1 MRVAQ
6 YLETSWRSQGL
17 NISIDDLNHGD
28 LPRWLEAIDLLPNSA
43 PTHVSLGN
51 IVTIGDAREINDND
65 VFDRCIQTLA
75 PWRKGPFRLFGRP
88 INSEWRSD
96 LKWERVRSHIDL
108 HGRSVLDVGCGNG
121 YYGWRMLEAGAS
133 SVTGIDSSL
142 LFVLQHAL
150 FAQYMGNQQAIL
162 PLRLEEFSAQRLY
175 DVVFSMGVLYHQ
187 TNPEAHLDAVCKLLS
202 PDGTLILETLVYPTT
217 LVPNERYARMKNV
230 HIPSIADLCH
240 DLEALGFNDVD
251 VKNVSLTRTLEQR
264 STDNMPF
271 ESLAKALSD
280 QNALE
285 TVEGYRAP
293 VRATIIAVRI

>member
-6 YLETSWRSQGL
+6 YLGTSWRSQGL

-28 LPRWLEAIDLLPNSA
+28 LPRWLNAIDLLPNSA
-43 PTHVSLGN
+43 TTHVSLGSV
-51 IVTIGDAREINDND
+51 VTIGDPREIDDND

-96 LKWERVRSHIDL
+96 LKWERIRSNVDL
-108 HGRSVLDVGCGNG
+108 RGRSVLDVGCGNG

-150 FAQYMGNQQAIL
+150 FAQYIGNQQAIL
-162 PLRLEEFSAQRLY
+162 PIRLNDFSVQEPY
-175 DVVFSMGVLYHQ
+175 DVVFSMGGLYHQ
-187 TNPEAHLDAVCKLLS
+187 RNPAAHLDALSKLLT
-202 PDGTLILETLVYPTT
+202 PNGTLVLETLISPTK
-217 LVPNERYARMKNV
+217 LAPDQRYARMKHV
-230 HIPSIADLCH
+230 QIPSIEDLYR

-251 VKNVSLTRTLEQR
+251 VKNVSLTRTTEQR
-264 STDNMPF
+264 STANMPF
-271 ESLAKALSD
+271 ESLAEALSG

-285 TVEGYRAP
+285 TIEGHRSP
-293 VRATIIAVRI
+293 VRAVIIASLS

>member
-6 YLETSWRSQGL
+6 YLETSWRCQGL

-28 LPRWLEAIDLLPNSA
+28 LPRWLEAIDSLPNSVT
-43 PTHVSLGN
+43 THISLGN

-133 SVTGIDSSL
+133 SVTGIDPTL

-162 PLRLEEFSAQRLY
+162 PLRLEEFSAQMLY

-187 TNPEAHLDAVCKLLS
+187 TNPEAH
-202 PDGTLILETLVYPTT
+202 PTT

>member
-6 YLETSWRSQGL
+6 YLGTSWRNQGL

-28 LPRWLEAIDLLPNSA
+28 LPRWLNAIDLLPNSA
-43 PTHVSLGN
+43 TTHVSLGSV
-51 IVTIGDAREINDND
+51 VTIGDPREIDDND

-96 LKWERVRSHIDL
+96 LKWERIRSNVDL
-108 HGRSVLDVGCGNG
+108 RGRSVLDVGCGNG

-150 FAQYMGNQQAIL
+150 FAQYIGNQQAIL
-162 PLRLEEFSAQRLY
+162 PIRLNDFSVQEPY

-187 TNPEAHLDAVCKLLS
+187 RNPAAHLDALSKLLT
-202 PDGTLILETLVYPTT
+202 PNGTLVLETLIYPTK
-217 LVPNERYARMKNV
+217 LAPDQRYARMKHV
-230 HIPSIADLCH
+230 QIPSIEDLYR

-251 VKNVSLTRTLEQR
+251 VKNVSLTRTTEQR
-264 STDNMPF
+264 STANMPF
-271 ESLAKALSD
+271 ESLAEALSG

-285 TVEGYRAP
+285 TIEGHRSP
-293 VRATIIAVRI
+293 VRAVIIAS

>member
-43 PTHVSLGN
+43 PKHVSLGN

-65 VFDRCIQTLA
+65 VIDRCIQTLA

-133 SVTGIDSSL
+133 SVTGIDSTL

-150 FAQYMGNQQAIL
+150 FSQYMDNQQAIL

-187 TNPEAHLDAVCKLLS
+187 RITRP
-202 PDGTLILETLVYPTT
+202 TLMQSASCFHPTG
-217 LVPNERYARMKNV
+217 PW
-230 HIPSIADLCH
+230 S
-240 DLEALGFNDVD
+240 
-251 VKNVSLTRTLEQR
+251 
-264 STDNMPF
+264 
-271 ESLAKALSD
+271 
-280 QNALE
+280 
-285 TVEGYRAP
+285 
-293 VRATIIAVRI
+293 